1 MLVSFPDCSSV
12 ECSLVSLNTILGS
25 QSVAIHGSQH
35 DALHNEQLGQEA
47 RLYST
52 GPMRPEAIY
61 SPLVYCLSS
70 AQGLTDVD
78 TALDKKTEVFTQ
90 FTKRKGL
97 QDCVVCM

>member
-1 MLVSFPDCSSV
+1 
-12 ECSLVSLNTILGS
+12 
-25 QSVAIHGSQH
+25 
-35 DALHNEQLGQEA
+35 
-47 RLYST
+47 
-52 GPMRPEAIY
+52 MRPEAIY

-97 QDCVVCM
+97 T